1 MRGGG
6 LLCFEKF
13 SLCFFVF
20 CELLAVFVFTIAVN
34 AAPVYSVDLLQTL
47 PHDRTTFTQGLFV
60 DGDDLVE
67 SSGLYGASFVVRY
80 PMGEGKPRVFTT
92 LPKELFAEGITL
104 HQGNLYLLTWREKT
118 FLTLDFHTFKLRK
131 KLRYPDQWGI
141 SEGWGLTSDGK
152 QLILSDG
159 TDRILFIDPGTL
171 LRTRVLRVTDGNLP
185 VRELNELEFAEGVL
199 LANIWYQD
207 KIAGID
213 PVSGRVIFW
222 LDLSLLRLKLG
233 KGADV
238 ANGIAWD
245 AQRGM
250 LYVTGK
256 YWDKIFVIA
265 PPSHIFPGEK
275 R

>member
-1 MRGGG
+1 M
-6 LLCFEKF
+6 LVKQF

-20 CELLAVFVFTIAVN
+20 YELFAVFISAVSAS
-34 AAPVYSVDLLQTL
+34 AAPLYSVDLLQTL
-47 PHDRTTFTQGLFV
+47 PHDRTTFTQGLLV
-60 DGDDLVE
+60 DGDELVE
-67 SSGLYGASFVVRY
+67 SSGLYGASRVVRY
-80 PMGEGKPRVFTT
+80 PIGERKPRVRTP
-92 LPKELFAEGITL
+92 LPKELFAEGLAL
-104 HQGNLYLLTWREKT
+104 HRGNLYLLTWREKI
-118 FLTLDFHTFKLRK
+118 FLVLDRHTFKLRK
-131 KLRYPDQWGI
+131 KQRYPDQWGI
-141 SEGWGLTSDGK
+141 SEGWGLTSDGE

-159 TDRILFIDPGTL
+159 TDRLLFIDPATL
-171 LRTRVLRVTDGNLP
+171 LPTRILRITDGNLP
-185 VRELNELEFAEGVL
+185 VRELNELEFAAGVL

-213 PVSGRVIFW
+213 PASGRVIFW
-222 LDLSLLRLKLG
+222 LDLSPLRLKLG

-245 AQRGM
+245 AQSGK